1 MPECKQETE
10 FFGFSQGWRPCLV
23 GGGEEASCEAQ
34 DDVVDAGQAGIYD
47 IDDHAY
53 AMDPYVE
60 LPWDDA
66 DAAAEGSGA
75 EGPDA
80 AVGFDAEA
88 DCGAAAGEAPEEVPQ
103 GEGEPARAA
112 VQSGSD
118 EAVPQEVPG
127 RAPKLAPLIAVV
139 GGSGGTGRSTLALL
153 MACLAA
159 QQDVDTVLLDGDL
172 QFGDLGFWL
181 GVDDDAPS
189 LADPATCKPVSCP
202 QGFDLYKAP
211 VFPEVAEKVSDE
223 LAKNLN
229 RIREGRGLVIADTG
243 GYWSGFTASL
253 LLQCDVFVMMTDS
266 RPASVAAAIKASE
279 LCARL
284 GVPSTRMVGVCN
296 RWSSRCA
303 LSTHDIA
310 RALCVDK
317 AYCIPDGR
325 EVVEELLRCGD
336 FDELAQSGNPVVAA
350 TSMLL
355 KAVLPRVGIACDLEE
370 FRKKGLFK

>member
-10 FFGFSQGWRPCLV
+10 FFGFSQGWRPRLV
-23 GGGEEASCEAQ
+23 GGGEAESCEAQ
-34 DDVVDAGQAGIYD
+34 DDVIDAGQAGIYD
-47 IDDHAY
+47 TDDHAY

-66 DAAAEGSGA
+66 DAAAEGLLGA
-75 EGPDA
+75 EADAASGSDAETVVAAGEVPKELKQGEDEPIGTALQSDGDA
-80 AVGFDAEA
+80 AVPQ
-88 DCGAAAGEAPEEVPQ
+88 AA
-103 GEGEPARAA
+103 
-112 VQSGSD
+112 QSTAS
-118 EAVPQEVPG
+118 
-127 RAPKLAPLIAVV
+127 KLAPLIAVV

-202 QGFDLYKAP
+202 QGFDLYRAP

-223 LAKNLN
+223 LALNLN

-310 RALCVDK
+310 HALCVDK